1 MEGKYRDTIDCAA
14 AHGEG
19 DTMEH
24 LNSWLTKQYV
34 AFTTFRDGLVEG
46 QEGQTLA
53 EYGLILF
60 LIAVVCVLALTFLGT
75 QISSLLSQVGQDL

>member
-1 MEGKYRDTIDCAA
+1 MGGAA
-14 AHGEG
+14 AHTAGARS
-19 DTMEH
+19 DMAK
-24 LNSWLTKQYV
+24 LNGWLVERYV
-34 AFTTFRDGLVEG
+34 KLVTFRDGLLEA

-75 QISSLLSQVGQDL
+75 QISTLLSNVGNDL

>member
-1 MEGKYRDTIDCAA
+1 MEK
-14 AHGEG
+14 
-19 DTMEH
+19 

-34 AFTTFRDGLVEG
+34 AVTTFRDA

-75 QISSLLSQVGQDL
+75 QISTLLSNVGNDL

>member
-1 MEGKYRDTIDCAA
+1 MAK
-14 AHGEG
+14 
-19 DTMEH
+19 
-24 LNSWLTKQYV
+24 LNGWLVERYV
-34 AFTTFRDGLVEG
+34 KLVTFRDGVLEA

-75 QISSLLSQVGQDL
+75 QISTLLSNVGNDL

>member
-1 MEGKYRDTIDCAA
+1 MALAT
-14 AHGEG
+14 
-19 DTMEH
+19 
-24 LNSWLTKQYV
+24 L
-34 AFTTFRDGLVEG
+34 RDGLWEG

-75 QISSLLSQVGQDL
+75 QISTLLSNVGNDL